1 MPAKRNIAPTGAP
14 RNVQDESKRSLP
26 RPKTR
31 RELARRGL
39 RRQQEARERVVKKAV
54 ARGEMGLYVTDA
66 MVRQEM
72 SKQAIEFMRGKVGSS
87 PGRKCGLG

>member
-1 MPAKRNIAPTGAP
+1 VTAAKRNKARPLDRET
-14 RNVQDESKRSLP
+14 SKMKRSTHPLS
-26 RPKTR
+26 RNTR
-31 RELARRGL
+31 KRELARRGL

-72 SKQAIEFMRGKVGSS
+72 SKQAIELMRGKVGSS
-87 PGRKCGLG
+87 PG